1 MRQSLRGPERFPAL
15 GESPGCGDPR
25 DRWAPGWGS
34 PRRREGG
41 FDVPKCEVLQRG
53 CVDSVPTPGVPIT
66 RGCPPCP
73 CGTPVPGCPSQG
85 CPFWGYAQP
94 REKKKTKKQTSQGM
108 SRMMNSHPGGVPTP
122 VAGLSQNDARS
133 GGMPIPEDANRSH
146 ARRIPANHGAAPHL
160 CHSLSLVVVRPHAWM
175 WGCLWGHF
183 CPLWPLPW

>member
-1 MRQSLRGPERFPAL
+1 MGTPGTGGHQAGGPPDAER
-15 GESPGCGDPR
+15 
-25 DRWAPGWGS
+25 
-34 PRRREGG
+34 
-41 FDVPKCEVLQRG
+41 EVLMSPSVKCCRG
-53 CVDSVPTPGVPIT
+53 DVWT
-66 RGCPPCP
+66 RCPPQ
-73 CGTPVPGCPSQG
+73 GCPSQG
-85 CPFWGYAQP
+85 DALLVPVGHLSQDALP
-94 REKKKTKKQTSQGM
+94 RDARSGGMPSLGKKKKTKKQTSQGM

-133 GGMPIPEDANRSH
+133 GGMPIPEDANPSH